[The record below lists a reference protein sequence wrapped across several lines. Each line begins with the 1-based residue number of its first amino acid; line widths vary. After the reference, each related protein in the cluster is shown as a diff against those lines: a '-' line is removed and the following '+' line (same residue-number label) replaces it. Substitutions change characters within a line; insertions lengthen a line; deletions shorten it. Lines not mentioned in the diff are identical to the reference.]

1 MESST
6 LENQTDTKV
15 TIQAGLNSVS
25 KHCFKFFEK
34 TINILFFSLNK
45 FFKQKNYKMK
55 RYSMVKKT
63 VTLLIF

>member
-34 TINILFFSLNK
+34 TIHILFFSLNK